1 MEGHP
6 PHRDTRILEISG
18 VTKTFGP
25 TTALAGIDLDVR
37 EGEFLTLLGPSGCG
51 KTTLI
56 RIIAGFEAPTAGDV
70 RIDGRSIVAAPP
82 YRRPL
87 GMVFQSLALF
97 PH

>member
-1 MEGHP
+1 MEGHSP
-6 PHRDTRILEISG
+6 QRDSRILEISG

-56 RIIAGFEAPTAGDV
+56 RIIAGFETPTAGDV
-70 RIDGRSIVAAPP
+70 RIDGRWAWCSRAW
-82 YRRPL
+82 RC
-87 GMVFQSLALF
+87 F
-97 PH
+97 PISTWPRTSAMA